1 MYTVEV
7 KVGLLS
13 DNVTIHTWL
22 EVTHPDG
29 HTESWGF
36 YPAETGNLNGDG
48 VVKSDIGK
56 ESNVGSGPMP
66 MTQEQYD
73 ALNDY
78 ITRTTE
84 TPPPYA
90 LLFGAQ
96 CTNWALHGLVDS
108 ELLQAAA

>member
-1 MYTVEV
+1 
-7 KVGLLS
+7 
-13 DNVTIHTWL
+13 
-22 EVTHPDG
+22 
-29 HTESWGF
+29 
-36 YPAETGNLNGDG
+36 
-48 VVKSDIGK
+48 
-56 ESNVGSGPMP
+56 MP